1 MGLFGRDSEAKRY
14 LSTAPAG
21 QRKDLLAAACINQIA
36 RLPVAASSEWG
47 EPVTDVY
54 GLQPAAQV
62 VRGVLRQDQSM
73 YAWVART
80 TMVFLDATL
89 MNGEGGWLDTLGVA
103 LSSVGFEPGPSL
115 RPDLKARLS
124 DAVRERVDGLCGYSM
139 NIFWAVSQQQFDDGD
154 RDRRLYRHMFED
166 PDPRT
171 AETAH
176 DITAW
181 AAVILGRLRN
191 CDLVAGNRFYTDE
204 YLNPPAMDVPG
215 WYPNPYNYGAVVRG
229 EPEFQRAWNGRD
241 WTDRIRF
248 RVHGSWDEDSKAMR
262 SVPDN

>member
-1 MGLFGRDSEAKRY
+1 LFGRDSEAKRY

-47 EPVTDVY
+47 KPVADVY

-62 VRGVLRQDQSM
+62 VRTVLRQDRSM

-80 TMVFLDATL
+80 ALIFLDAAL
-89 MNGEGGWLDTLGVA
+89 MNGEGNWVDTLGVA
-103 LSSVGFEPGPSL
+103 LESVGFERGPAL
-115 RPDLKARLS
+115 RPELKAWLS
-124 DAVRERVDGLCGYSM
+124 DDVRERVEGLCGYSM
-139 NIFWAVSQQQFDDGD
+139 NVFWVVAQQQFDDGE

-181 AAVILGRLRN
+181 ASVIIGRLRN
-191 CDLVAGNRFYTDE
+191 GNLIEGNRLYSDL
-204 YLNPPAMDVPG
+204 YLHPPEMDGPG
-215 WYPNPYNYGAVVRG
+215 WYPNPYNYGDIVRG
-229 EPEFQRAWNGRD
+229 EPEFQRAWDGND
-241 WTDRIRF
+241 WTDRTRF
-248 RVHGSWDEDSKAMR
+248 RIGSYWDEESKPLR
-262 SVPDN
+262 SMPNN